1 MLSKPSIQ
9 CSSIHYTIPL
19 IRQHSGQTN
28 SGLNSKLTLKAR
40 ANYMI
45 EMRCLKPKWGLGRP
59 EEDHNF
65 ITAAGLVV

>member
-1 MLSKPSIQ
+1 MFIVSL
-9 CSSIHYTIPL
+9 Y
-19 IRQHSGQTN
+19 N
-28 SGLNSKLTLKAR
+28 SANKTTLGTGKKTGLNSKLTLKAR